1 MWAQRTL
8 IKVDRPKLMSTSLS
22 VLVADYRNLRNDEHS
37 NTHVHASHGTICT
50 DLGRIRQG
58 AKFGQ
63 QESMFSP
70 LSHRQRENTLS
81 VASRHG
87 VRSADDLL
95 I

>member
-22 VLVADYRNLRNDEHS
+22 VLVAAYRNLRNDEHS

-58 AKFGQ
+58 AVFGQ
-63 QESMFSP
+63 QESVFPALTPPARKYIVGGFS
-70 LSHRQRENTLS
+70 
-81 VASRHG
+81 SRCT
-87 VRSADDLL
+87 R
-95 I
+95 